1 MVIQG
6 GRYETALQV
15 LSVSGTIRDA
25 ASLNVDGGSTI
36 RDTGTVS
43 NIDTVIFTN
52 IYNHHINNGVQGNL
66 SSSLTNEG
74 IGMDLENSKC
84 APFAFYVVSPKI
96 KARTLREPLFGNL
109 FKS

>member
-52 IYNHHINNGVQGNL
+52 TYYHHINNGVQGNL

-74 IGMDLENSKC
+74 ISMDLENSKC